1 MAIERLGRSLFKKL
15 KQMREEQHGS
25 ALMSVSYQNS
35 NDEIIQE
42 RVVLFK
48 NESAYPDISPNDDGY
63 RMLTLFRFWNMM
75 YYFHPYIG
83 HFEKR
88 WRELLPEFIR
98 IFAKARDRKSFD
110 TACARLVFAMKDGHT
125 LPYGLETNIDG
136 ELLWKN
142 NNYLPVEAVMADSC
156 RILITRINA
165 ENVPMTE
172 SSLETI

>member
-1 MAIERLGRSLFKKL
+1 MARERLGRSLYKKL
-15 KQMREEQHGS
+15 KQMREEQHDS

-110 TACARLVFAMKDGHT
+110 TACARLVFAMKDSHT

-142 NNYLPVEAVMADSC
+142 NNYLPVG
-156 RILITRINA
+156 R
-165 ENVPMTE
+165 
-172 SSLETI
+172 

>member
-1 MAIERLGRSLFKKL
+1 
-15 KQMREEQHGS
+15 
-25 ALMSVSYQNS
+25 
-35 NDEIIQE
+35 
-42 RVVLFK
+42 
-48 NESAYPDISPNDDGY
+48 
-63 RMLTLFRFWNMM
+63 M

-110 TACARLVFAMKDGHT
+110 TACARLVFAMKDSHT

-142 NNYLPVEAVMADSC
+142 NNYLPVGGGDGRFVQNTYNKDKC
-156 RILITRINA
+156 
-165 ENVPMTE
+165 
-172 SSLETI
+172 